1 MPPGTG
7 LRLSKPG
14 RTLVS
19 PSWACGRLCPLGSP
33 SFGQL
38 CPAGLLL
45 WPVACSFLGGA
56 PPLGVGLQSVLPSR
70 TPSRTAPR
78 MTRCQ
83 SLSLRDLQPAHWKH
97 WGLHLALELQ
107 QQLLCLRSAARA
119 SSQPTALLFSFP
131 GWCQVPRH
139 QGAHVRL
146 SQGPTMGGRDERWAL
161 GPMCVGWD
169 SQLPPKP
176 FPDSLQP

>member
-1 MPPGTG
+1 MGDSVPWGVLPSASSAQQAFSSGRW
-7 LRLSKPG
+7 LALSWEVPH
-14 RTLVS
+14 
-19 PSWACGRLCPLGSP
+19 
-33 SFGQL
+33 
-38 CPAGLLL
+38 LL
-45 WPVACSFLGGA
+45 
-56 PPLGVGLQSVLPSR
+56 GLQSVLPSR

-83 SLSLRDLQPAHWKH
+83 SLSLRDLQPARWKH